1 MIQGDKEL
9 RSEIE
14 SLRAILLAKAG
25 DIEGRQDE
33 DEVLVRMFGHDT
45 FVGCANAIY
54 IVVSSPNLLM

>member
-1 MIQGDKEL
+1 MIQGDREL

-25 DIEGRQDE
+25 DIEGRE
-33 DEVLVRMFGHDT
+33 DEVLVRMFGHGAS
-45 FVGCANAIY
+45 VACANAIY

>member
-9 RSEIE
+9 RAEIE

-33 DEVLVRMFGHDT
+33 DEVLVRMFGHGAS
-45 FVGCANAIY
+45 VACANAIY

>member
-1 MIQGDKEL
+1 MIQGDREL

-25 DIEGRQDE
+25 DIEGRE

>member
-1 MIQGDKEL
+1 MIQGDREL

-25 DIEGRQDE
+25 DIEGRE
-33 DEVLVRMFGHDT
+33 DEVLVRMFGHDA
-45 FVGCANAIY
+45 FVVCANAIY